1 MKILQKNE
9 IWMLIFSI
17 GMLYWLFNP
26 SVPMTLVMIVP
37 LLIATTSKKY
47 FLINFLLNYKLQII
61 IWLKFIIIILDCIN

>member
-9 IWMLIFSI
+9 LWMLFFSL

-37 LLIATTSKKY
+37 LLIAVTSKK
-47 FLINFLLNYKLQII
+47 
-61 IWLKFIIIILDCIN
+61 